1 MRKEKMK
8 TKIIKLTDR
17 YYEKIMRHE
26 VEAPVQI
33 IESIRHG
40 KDAEEEFM
48 KHYRQGRKDE
58 RTIQK
63 GELMQ
68 SFNPD

>member
-1 MRKEKMK
+1 MK
-8 TKIIKLTDR
+8 TLIIKLTDNC
-17 YYEKIMRHE
+17 YEKVMRYE
-26 VEAPVQI
+26 ISLPVQI
-33 IESIRHG
+33 GESIRHG

-48 KHYRQGRKDE
+48 KHYRQGREDE
-58 RTIQK
+58 RAIQK

>member
-1 MRKEKMK
+1 MR
-8 TKIIKLTDR
+8 TLIIKLTDQ
-17 YYEKIMRHE
+17 YYKKIMRHE
-26 VEAPVQI
+26 VEALIQI

-48 KHYRQGRKDE
+48 KHYRQGREDE
-58 RTIQK
+58 RAIQK

-68 SFNPD
+68 SFDPD

>member
-1 MRKEKMK
+1 MK
-8 TKIIKLTDR
+8 TLVIKLTDKC
-17 YYEKIMRHE
+17 YEKIMRHVYE
-26 VEAPVQI
+26 GPVQI

-58 RTIQK
+58 RAIQK

>member
-1 MRKEKMK
+1 
-8 TKIIKLTDR
+8 
-17 YYEKIMRHE
+17 MRHE
-26 VEAPVQI
+26 VEAPIQI

-58 RTIQK
+58 RAIQK

>member
-1 MRKEKMK
+1 MK
-8 TKIIKLTDR
+8 TLIIKLTDK
-17 YYEKIMRHE
+17 YYEKIMRYE
-26 VEAPVQI
+26 VEAPIQI
-33 IESIRHG
+33 IESIRQG

-48 KHYRQGRKDE
+48 KHYRQGREDE
-58 RTIQK
+58 KAIQK

>member
-1 MRKEKMK
+1 
-8 TKIIKLTDR
+8 
-17 YYEKIMRHE
+17 MRHFYKG
-26 VEAPVQI
+26 PVQI

-40 KDAEEEFM
+40 KNAEEEFM
-48 KHYRQGRKDE
+48 KHYRQGREDE
-58 RTIQK
+58 RAIQK

>member
-1 MRKEKMK
+1 MK
-8 TKIIKLTDR
+8 TLIIKLTDKC
-17 YYEKIMRHE
+17 YEKIMRHE
-26 VEAPVQI
+26 VEPIQI
-33 IESIRHG
+33 IEYIRHG

-48 KHYRQGRKDE
+48 KHYRQGREDE
-58 RTIQK
+58 RAIQK